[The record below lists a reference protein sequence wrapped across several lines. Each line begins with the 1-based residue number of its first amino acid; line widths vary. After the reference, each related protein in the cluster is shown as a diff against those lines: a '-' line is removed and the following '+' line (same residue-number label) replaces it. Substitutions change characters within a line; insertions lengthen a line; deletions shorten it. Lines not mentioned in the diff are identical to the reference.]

1 MPPKIVFIVRFLV
14 HLFLCVH
21 TVKAFQFREDD
32 ENDPWCEDDE
42 NDPLTSFQPCPVDD
56 VSFTDYQNVNLE
68 PFIAQW
74 RMHLETD
81 QVPSI
86 TAFCKDGTAESC
98 DRGPI
103 NFSAAAN
110 NGKPRQVVI
119 DTDFQNEVDD
129 YFAVAWALLS
139 SVGGPGLL
147 GPGGPGPS
155 AQLNVTSIIAAPF
168 SFRYRFLPL
177 VRAQVLFK
185 KDILNGYSRLSKTKY
200 NFLYGPPTSPGGQLS
215 KLLRLKDVGVT
226 PEIMIERDNHAT
238 WCPDRGM
245 EESYTAI
252 QRFLKL
258 FKEAKN
264 AGIAPAYASIAET
277 PVFRGQTKYL
287 TGVDPN
293 KVQAS
298 EGVTDLINQA
308 KRATVEDP
316 LFVVCIA
323 APTNVASALLVAP
336 EIVGK
341 IVLLWDAS
349 WGLEN
354 RGRVVSGS
362 LNEGE
367 DLVASRILLESGV
380 RMLYFPGFP
389 SGQTLQ
395 LSAPEM
401 EAWYKGQ
408 GSVSDAIFQ
417 RYNNNPDA
425 QFSGLGY
432 GRYRN
437 AGTTRIMW
445 DIGNFVPFITPGLLS
460 VHAVKSPRLQR
471 VTTVKNTCNGYET
484 IGTTCMA
491 YYPGKTDDEDKYPCQ
506 NLDPYNLKQ
515 CNDAFFVD
523 ATEDENQTTLV
534 EASML
539 GGLSGPGGS
548 GINLLHQLQAAGL

>member
-1 MPPKIVFIVRFLV
+1 MPPKIAFIRFV
-14 HLFLCVH
+14 NLFLCIH
-21 TVKAFQFREDD
+21 TVKAFQ
-32 ENDPWCEDDE
+32 WCELDD
-42 NDPLTSFQPCPVDD
+42 DPLTCFEPCPVDD
-56 VSFTDYQNVNLE
+56 ESFTDYQNVNLE
-68 PFIAQW
+68 PFITQW
-74 RMHLETD
+74 TKHLEMD

-86 TAFCKDGTAESC
+86 TDFCKDGTAESC

-103 NFSAAAN
+103 NWTAAN
-110 NGKPRQVVI
+110 NNGTPRQVVI

-129 YFAVAWALLS
+129 YLAVAWALLS
-139 SVGGPGLL
+139 SV
-147 GPGGPGPS
+147 GPGPS

-177 VRAQVLFK
+177 VRAQVLLK
-185 KDILNGYSRLSKTKY
+185 KDMLNGYSRLSKTEY

-215 KLLRLKDVGVT
+215 KLIRLKDVGVT

-252 QRFLKL
+252 KRFLKL

-298 EGVTDLINQA
+298 EGVTDLINRA
-308 KRATVEDP
+308 KSATVEDP

-408 GSVSDAIFQ
+408 GAVSDAIFQ

-437 AGTTRIMW
+437 TGTTRVMW

-471 VTTVKNTCNGYET
+471 VTTVKKTCNGYET
-484 IGTTCMA
+484 IGTTCKA
-491 YYPGKTDDEDKYPCQ
+491 YYPGKTDKANEYFCQ

-534 EASML
+534 QASML

>member
-1 MPPKIVFIVRFLV
+1 MPPKIVFIRFLV
-14 HLFLCVH
+14 NLFLCVH
-21 TVKAFQFREDD
+21 TVKAFQ
-32 ENDPWCEDDE
+32 WCELDD
-42 NDPLTSFQPCPVDD
+42 NSDPLTCFEPCPVDD

-68 PFIAQW
+68 PFITQW
-74 RMHLETD
+74 REHLEMD

-103 NFSAAAN
+103 NFTAASN

-119 DTDFQNEVDD
+119 DTDFANEVDD
-129 YFAVAWALLS
+129 YLAVAWALLS
-139 SVGGPGLL
+139 SVG
-147 GPGGPGPS
+147 PGPS
-155 AQLNVTSIIAAPF
+155 AQLDVTSIIAAPF

-177 VRAQVLFK
+177 VRAQELYR
-185 KDILNGYSRLSKTKY
+185 KDMLNGYSRLSKIKY

-245 EESYTAI
+245 KESYTAI
-252 QRFLKL
+252 KRFLKL

-298 EGVTDLINQA
+298 EGVTDLINKA
-308 KRATVEDP
+308 KSATVEDP

-323 APTNVASALLVAP
+323 APTNVASALLIAP

-362 LNEGE
+362 LNERE

-408 GSVSDAIFQ
+408 GAVSDAIFQ

-437 AGTTRIMW
+437 TGTTRVMW

-471 VTTVKNTCNGYET
+471 VATVKKTCNGYET

-491 YYPGKTDDEDKYPCQ
+491 YYPGKTDDEDKYLCQ

-523 ATEDENQTTLV
+523 ATEDKNQTTLV
-534 EASML
+534 QASML

>member
-1 MPPKIVFIVRFLV
+1 MPPKIVFIRFLV
-14 HLFLCVH
+14 NLFLCVH
-21 TVKAFQFREDD
+21 TVKAFQ
-32 ENDPWCEDDE
+32 WCELDD
-42 NDPLTSFQPCPVDD
+42 NSDPLTCFEPCPVDD

-68 PFIAQW
+68 PFITQW
-74 RMHLETD
+74 REHLEMD

-103 NFSAAAN
+103 NFTAASN

-119 DTDFQNEVDD
+119 DTDFANEVDD
-129 YFAVAWALLS
+129 YLAVAWALLS
-139 SVGGPGLL
+139 SVG
-147 GPGGPGPS
+147 PGPS
-155 AQLNVTSIIAAPF
+155 AQLDVTSIIAAPF

-177 VRAQVLFK
+177 VRAQELYR
-185 KDILNGYSRLSKTKY
+185 KDMLNGYSRLSKIKY

-252 QRFLKL
+252 KRFLKL

-298 EGVTDLINQA
+298 EGVTDLINKA
-308 KRATVEDP
+308 KSATVEDP

-323 APTNVASALLVAP
+323 APTNVASALLIAP

-408 GSVSDAIFQ
+408 GAVSDAIFQ

-437 AGTTRIMW
+437 TGTTRVMW

-471 VTTVKNTCNGYET
+471 VATVKKTCNGYET

-491 YYPGKTDDEDKYPCQ
+491 YYPGKTDDEDKYLCH

-523 ATEDENQTTLV
+523 ATEDKNQTTLV
-534 EASML
+534 QASML